1 MQIEKIEQLV
11 KKFRKAIEAAKCANE
26 FNNDDIFNRF
36 PRRCC
41 GITSELL
48 AEYLIKNGVET
59 IVVSSYRVE
68 SENYESHAWLVIKDD
83 KIKKP
88 TQKRLSL
95 PDDLREIMIGYGAQ
109 ENEAINDDMR
119 YEENDICD
127 GVIIDITA
135 DQFVNYDKSV
145 YVGEMDAFHKLF
157 KFDYAHDFKSFEIK
171 EISSLSEVQEDNTL
185 ENLYKIIEKYL

>member
-1 MQIEKIEQLV
+1 MQIEKIKQLA

-26 FNNDDIFNRF
+26 FNNNDIFNRF
-36 PRRCC
+36 PRGCC

-48 AEYLIKNGVET
+48 GEYLIKNGIET
-59 IVVSSYRVE
+59 IVVSSNCGE
-68 SENYESHAWLVIKDD
+68 DENNKSHAWLVIKDD

-88 TQKRLSL
+88 TQKKLSL
-95 PDDLREIMIGYGAQ
+95 SYDLREIMIGYGAQ
-109 ENEAINDDMR
+109 ETMFNNDGTL

-135 DQFVNYDKSV
+135 DQFVDYNKSV
-145 YVGEMDAFHKLF
+145 YVGEIDDFHKLF
-157 KFDYAHDFKSFEIK
+157 KFSDAHDFKSFEIK